1 VSLVCILDADKEGLL
16 RSETSIV
23 QTVGRAA
30 RNAHGR
36 VILYADVMTRSIN
49 AAVAET
55 NRRRKL
61 QLEYNEKHGII
72 PQTVIKDIRD
82 VIDISSKNQ
91 KDGKKQ
97 QKNLSPKDKEK
108 LIEQLSAEMRS
119 AASKLEFEKAAFL
132 RDKIKEL
139 RQTK

>member
-1 VSLVCILDADKEGLL
+1 MSRVCILDADKEGLL

-55 NRRRKL
+55 NRRRKI
-61 QLEYNEKHGII
+61 QMEYNERHGIV

-82 VIDISSKNQ
+82 VIDISSKNT
-91 KDGKKQ
+91 KSEKKQ
-97 QKNLSPKDKEK
+97 KLSLKDKEK
-108 LIEQLSAEMRS
+108 LIDQLSSEMRS